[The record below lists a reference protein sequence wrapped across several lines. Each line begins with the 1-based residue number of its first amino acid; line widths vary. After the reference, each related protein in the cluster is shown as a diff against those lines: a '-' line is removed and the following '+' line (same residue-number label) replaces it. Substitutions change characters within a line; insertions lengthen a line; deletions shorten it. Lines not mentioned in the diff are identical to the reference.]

1 VAAKAHRRDRSSVV
15 RSAFAR
21 QARAFARSPLQTD
34 PVRLRRLV
42 EFLRPRRGERALDV
56 ACGPG
61 IVGAALEDAGL
72 RVTGIDLTREMI
84 REAMTRGRG
93 YLQGDVERL
102 PFPNGTFDVAVCRN
116 SFHHFADPGAVLREM
131 TRVLRRGGR
140 VVVEDM
146 RAPEDET
153 KRAYHETIERLRDVA
168 HVRTLTPGEFGDLAR
183 AEGLQGFEETP
194 VSFVI
199 DFDEWM
205 DRAYPAPAE
214 RERARRMMQA
224 CEDEDLAGLRAWSEN
239 GRLRFERRSLL
250 WRAARPEE

>member
-1 VAAKAHRRDRSSVV
+1 VV
-15 RSAFAR
+15 RTAFAR
-21 QARAFARSPLQTD
+21 QARAFAQSPLQTD
-34 PVRLRRLV
+34 PERLRRLV
-42 EFLRPRRGERALDV
+42 DFLGPRRGERALDV

-61 IVGAALEDAGL
+61 FVTAALADAGL